1 MTSVN
6 SSDSV
11 ARIVDIARTHDGGED
26 AVIAT
31 DAAGNIVYWSDTAER
46 VYGWPASTTLG
57 RNIVDI
63 TPTNSTVDEAMQI
76 MEQLR
81 RGETWTGDFI
91 LQHRDGRPIYG
102 HVTDVP
108 VIHENVVIGI
118 VGLSRRARRDTLP

>member
-1 MTSVN
+1 MTPVTSP
-6 SSDSV
+6 DAI
-11 ARIVDIARTHDGGED
+11 ARIVDLARTYDDGD
-26 AVIAT
+26 QAVIAT
-31 DAAGNIVYWSDTAER
+31 DAAGRIIYWSDSAER

-63 TPTNSTVDEAMQI
+63 TPTNNTVDEAMQI

-108 VIHENVVIGI
+108 VLHENVVIGI
-118 VGLSRRARRDTLP
+118 VGLSKSARRNTLP

>member
-1 MTSVN
+1 MTPVTSP
-6 SSDSV
+6 DAI
-11 ARIVDIARTHDGGED
+11 ARIVDLARTYDDGD
-26 AVIAT
+26 QAVIAT
-31 DAAGNIVYWSDTAER
+31 DAAGKILYWSDTAER

-63 TPTNSTVDEAMQI
+63 TPTNNTVDEAMQI

-102 HVTDVP
+102 H
-108 VIHENVVIGI
+108 
-118 VGLSRRARRDTLP
+118 